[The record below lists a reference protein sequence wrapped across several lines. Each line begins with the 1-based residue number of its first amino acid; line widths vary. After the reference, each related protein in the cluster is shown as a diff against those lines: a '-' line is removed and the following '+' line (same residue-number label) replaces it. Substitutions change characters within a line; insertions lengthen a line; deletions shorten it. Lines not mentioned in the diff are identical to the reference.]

1 MDLTFRAVDKENIKE
16 MRFIAEADSRIPAEY
31 DTAYIFNESSI
42 DARLEF
48 YKQLSDDDF
57 FEIVARGN
65 EVIAFHIVKKTPYPP
80 NIQIGNIVTS
90 WVRPDHR
97 GQGLLAQ
104 LKARAEAWAKKSEL
118 VFIQTNVHVKNSRM
132 LEINERQGFEAAY
145 ICMRKRL

>member
-1 MDLTFRAVDKENIKE
+1 MIITSFIEGGIPTVTPQDVLNLKDATL
-16 MRFIAEADSRIPAEY
+16 IAEADSRIPAEY
-31 DTAYIFNESSI
+31 DPAYIFNESSI

-90 WVRPDHR
+90 WVRPGR
-97 GQGLLAQ
+97 RNQNWSLCKL
-104 LKARAEAWAKKSEL
+104 
-118 VFIQTNVHVKNSRM
+118 M
-132 LEINERQGFEAAY
+132 
-145 ICMRKRL
+145 CM